1 MDTHEVLGY
10 IYSSFTEIYMENSD
24 DLCYEKPA
32 YWYNGR
38 PLKAAKLCPKCAQ
51 VKLMPHFRR
60 YLTPAEARSHG
71 YSGEARVEVETASCK
86 VCTPPRTKPLHRMT
100 DAEIRRKVESGDLRI
115 PARVLKEREDDAI
128 KQMNA
133 GTKMSH
139 ESRRSRKWEPF
150 IDALRAEVD
159 AVMQQQK
166 YARTRLAIKGTSRE
180 MKANWHEHNPVL
192 AFCDAY
198 IGILR
203 NLRSSFVI
211 SKRKAQQVPEHDRW
225 QDYLT
230 KYERNVLI
238 ATWEDIQPMARSMMR
253 KPKAFMSAEEE
264 KEVDRQQALK
274 KKKDAPP
281 PRPIMPQ
288 SKPKVGTDTD
298 QTAVNPPEP
307 DWIRELANG
316 LG

>member
-1 MDTHEVLGY
+1 M
-10 IYSSFTEIYMENSD
+10 
-24 DLCYEKPA
+24 
-32 YWYNGR
+32 
-38 PLKAAKLCPKCAQ
+38 
-51 VKLMPHFRR
+51 
-60 YLTPAEARSHG
+60 
-71 YSGEARVEVETASCK
+71 
-86 VCTPPRTKPLHRMT
+86 
-100 DAEIRRKVESGDLRI
+100 
-115 PARVLKEREDDAI
+115 
-128 KQMNA
+128 
-133 GTKMSH
+133 
-139 ESRRSRKWEPF
+139 
-150 IDALRAEVD
+150 D

-166 YARTRLAIKGTSRE
+166 YARGRIDVKGTSRE

-192 AFCDAY
+192 AVCDAY

-211 SKRKAQQVPEHDRW
+211 SKRKAKHVPEHDRW

-230 KYERNVLI
+230 KYERNILI

-264 KEVDRQQALK
+264 KELDRQMALK

-288 SKPKVGTDTD
+288 SKPKVDTD
-298 QTAVNPPEP
+298 KAQTDVNAPEP
-307 DWIRELANG
+307 DWIKELANG